1 MKFKSDIQSE
11 KTLSKEEFNNYTQ
24 MRAGILNLKGKRSD
38 LFDMMRKTEKQM
50 QSLQAEFAQNQEVIE
65 NAETQF
71 QDFIDD
77 LGKKYQLGDGIFNI
91 SETEPHIIK
100 IVS

>member
-1 MKFKSDIQSE
+1 MKFKSDTQSE
-11 KTLSKEEFNNYTQ
+11 KALSKEEFNNYTQ

>member
-1 MKFKSDIQSE
+1 MKFKSDTQSE

>member
-1 MKFKSDIQSE
+1 
-11 KTLSKEEFNNYTQ
+11 
-24 MRAGILNLKGKRSD
+24 
-38 LFDMMRKTEKQM
+38 M
-50 QSLQAEFAQNQEVIE
+50 QSLQAELAQNQEVIE

>member
-1 MKFKSDIQSE
+1 
-11 KTLSKEEFNNYTQ
+11 
-24 MRAGILNLKGKRSD
+24 
-38 LFDMMRKTEKQM
+38 MMRKTEKQM

-77 LGKKYQLGDGIFNI
+77 LGKKYQLGDGLFNI

>member
-1 MKFKSDIQSE
+1 MKFKSDTQSE

-91 SETEPHIIK
+91 SETEPHTIEL
-100 IVS
+100 VS

>member
-1 MKFKSDIQSE
+1 MKFKSDTQSE

-77 LGKKYQLGDGIFNI
+77 LGKKSQLGDGIFNI